1 MENNNSDENIKVIK
15 RQTNYS
21 EDVIREKLIEHN
33 NNIEN
38 ILREYLG
45 ILNKKQDENSSSTNQ
60 LIFKGIREFMN

>member
-60 LIFKGIREFMN
+60 LIFKGIR

>member
-1 MENNNSDENIKVIK
+1 MEKNNSDENIKIIK

-21 EDVIREKLIEHN
+21 DDVIREKLIEHN

-38 ILREYLG
+38 ILREYHG
-45 ILNKKQDENSSSTNQ
+45 ILNKKQDENCTSTNQ